1 VAEPRQLA
9 RQKCAVAQAS
19 MPTQARRQRVK
30 EAASAEVASNDHPL
44 GLVNAVNLEDVFG
57 GIKTDHTS
65 AAEFYLH

>member
-1 VAEPRQLA
+1 
-9 RQKCAVAQAS
+9 